1 MLEREN
7 FDRWFFGD
15 RNNETGRW
23 NHLEDRLFV
32 KIRAAARTHMLTES
46 QQAKLRLA
54 GKGDIKRFF
63 DQVDD
68 ERSSFEIDRM
78 SLDTGKAALRR
89 IKPLE
94 DAYDQGPFGDAS
106 LFDKLLHRICREHET
121 SN

>member
-1 MLEREN
+1 
-7 FDRWFFGD
+7 
-15 RNNETGRW
+15 
-23 NHLEDRLFV
+23 
-32 KIRAAARTHMLTES
+32 MLTES